1 METNKIYHGDCLEL
15 MPQIA
20 SGSIDMIL
28 CDLPYGTTQ
37 CKWDTIIPFDKLWE
51 QYERVIKP
59 NGAIVLTA
67 SNPFTGALIMSNP
80 KLFRYEWIWEK
91 QKATR
96 FLDAKKRPLQAH
108 ENIAV
113 FYKKHPTYNPQKVQG
128 KPFDKGYR
136 RTNADKTQGEIYG
149 LFKGARIVN
158 ESGMRYPRTVLKFNT
173 AEGDGKFHPTQ
184 KPLALFEYFIRTYTN
199 EGDIV
204 LDNCIGGGT
213 TPVACVNT
221 KRKFIG
227 MEKDEKYFNVACN
240 RLLAVAQLNTKNNCT

>member
-1 METNKIYHGDCLEL
+1 MELNKIYHGDCLEL
-15 MPQIA
+15 MPQLA
-20 SGSIDMIL
+20 TGSIDMIL

-67 SNPFTGALIMSNP
+67 SNPFTAALIMSNP

-96 FLDAKKRPLQAH
+96 FLDVKKRPLQAH
-108 ENIAV
+108 ENIVV
-113 FYKKHPTYNPQKVQG
+113 FYKQHPTYNPQKVQG

-136 RTNADKTQGEIYG
+136 RTNADKTQAEIYG
-149 LFKGARIVN
+149 TFKGARIVN
-158 ESGMRYPRTVLKFNT
+158 ESGMRFPRTVLKFNT

-184 KPLALFEYFIRTYTN
+184 KPVALFEYFIKTYTN
-199 EGDIV
+199 EGDVV
-204 LDNCIGGGT
+204 LDNCVGGGT
-213 TPVACVNT
+213 TPVACDNT
-221 KRKFIG
+221 NRKWIA
-227 MEKDEKYFNVACN
+227 MEKEKKYFDVSVS
-240 RLLAVAQLNTKNNCT
+240 RIEKHKHKLF

>member
-15 MPQIA
+15 MPEIV

-51 QYERVIKP
+51 QYERIIKP

-67 SNPFTGALIMSNP
+67 SNPFTAALIMSNP

-96 FLDAKKRPLQAH
+96 FLDCKKRPLQAH

-136 RTNADKTQGEIYG
+136 RTNADKTQAEIYG
-149 LFKGARIVN
+149 TFKGARIVN
-158 ESGMRYPRTVLKFNT
+158 ESGMRFPRTVLKFNT

-184 KPLALFEYFIRTYTN
+184 KPVALFEYMIRTYTN
-199 EGDIV
+199 EGDLV
-204 LDNCIGGGT
+204 LDNCVGGGT
-213 TPVACVNT
+213 TPVACENTNRKWIAMEKKQEYFDTST
-221 KRKFIG
+221 KRI
-227 MEKDEKYFNVACN
+227 EKHKHKLF
-240 RLLAVAQLNTKNNCT
+240 